1 LAKRNSMENKD
12 KFVFGNQNYKLIIL
26 GFAITLVG
34 FFLMIGGGS
43 EDPTQFD
50 GARLFSNMRI
60 TVSPI
65 LVIGGYG
72 VVLYGIMKKRKAK

>member
-1 LAKRNSMENKD
+1 MDNKD
-12 KFVFGNQNYKLIIL
+12 KFVFGAQNYQLIII
-26 GFAITLVG
+26 GFAVTLIG

-43 EDPTQFD
+43 EDPAQFD
-50 GARLFSNMRI
+50 GDRLFSTVRI

>member
-1 LAKRNSMENKD
+1 MDNKD
-12 KFVFGNQNYKLIIL
+12 KFVFGAQNYQLIII
-26 GFAITLVG
+26 GFAVTLIG

-50 GARLFSNMRI
+50 GDRLFSKVRI
-60 TVSPI
+60 TISPI

>member
-1 LAKRNSMENKD
+1 MDNKN
-12 KFVFGNQNYKLIIL
+12 KFVFGAQNYQLIII
-26 GFAITLVG
+26 GFAVTLIG

-50 GARLFSNMRI
+50 GDQLFSTVRI
-60 TVSPI
+60 TISPI

-72 VVLYGIMKKRKAK
+72 LVLYGIMKKRKAK